1 MRRISHSGLAGDFER
16 AWRRLAGGYRLHPNM
31 IPYKWKP
38 GQSGNPAGSS
48 AARRTAARDIA
59 EGKTVHPAEQRNNPA
74 SPGTERMRRWRK
86 RKQLGVV
93 NVNFIV
99 CPDVIDNLIRLGC
112 LQETRRGER
121 DSVEWAIIQLAGRA
135 IAMGITRARGQ

>member
-1 MRRISHSGLAGDFER
+1 MRRISHSRLAGDFER

-48 AARRTAARDIA
+48 AARRDAANGLVAPQPAKRRD
-59 EGKTVHPAEQRNNPA
+59 EPP

-99 CPDVIDNLIRLGC
+99 CPDVIDDLIRLGW

-121 DSVEWAIIQLAGRA
+121 DSVEWAIIQLAERA
-135 IAMGITRARGQ
+135 IAMGITRARGW